1 MAVVVDL
8 KLIVGMSLDVH
19 VSRVPIALFGETLR
33 APVRPYAELRI
44 PKPFGRAILFQRLP
58 LRPERAGSD
67 LAGGEG
73 PGLFPNWR
81 PHSHS
86 VPPWPERSFLG
97 MTDVKSCL
105 GTRGAALAALDWRR
119 AEGDGRRALGTNSRP
134 QSACQF

>member
-33 APVRPYAELRI
+33 APVRPYAELRF

-67 LAGGEG
+67 LAGAKG
-73 PGLFPNWR
+73 PVCFPTGGPTPIQCRHGLASSR
-81 PHSHS
+81 RG
-86 VPPWPERSFLG
+86 WP
-97 MTDVKSCL
+97 
-105 GTRGAALAALDWRR
+105 TRAR
-119 AEGDGRRALGTNSRP
+119 NK
-134 QSACQF
+134 